1 MPTRPSNTLRFPLK
15 TRLLSSICSVI
26 GGAVCSL
33 VLSRRPTADAESR
46 FAVVDGS
53 VDTVKMS
60 KLWTLAL
67 NPTTAPDFLPCGTW
81 NVSQALL
88 AFYGIDQDGMQNGSP
103 GNGGPYYQFFWATR
117 KGITG
122 HDINK

>member
-1 MPTRPSNTLRFPLK
+1 MAEVWLATDMS
-15 TRLLSSICSVI
+15 
-26 GGAVCSL
+26 
-33 VLSRRPTADAESR
+33 LSRQV
-46 FAVVDGS
+46 AVKILKS
-53 VDTVKMS
+53 
-60 KLWTLAL
+60 TLAAD
-67 NPTTAPDFLPCGTW
+67 PIYAPEFLPCGTW

-88 AFYGIDQDGMQNGSP
+88 ARYGIDQDGLQNGSP